1 MAAVFPPAGGEPEY
15 KGRTMDGTVFSRA
28 SLRGKPVLVQFWA
41 TWCGYCR
48 KDEPAIERIAAEQK
62 QKLVVLAVNVKENA
76 ATVKKYVEASKRKTP
91 MVLTEETNLLQLI
104 QPRGFPHYSLFD
116 REGRLVGEQPGA
128 GGYEALQMLIA
139 RVGL

>member
-1 MAAVFPPAGGEPEY
+1 M
-15 KGRTMDGTVFSRA
+15 
-28 SLRGKPVLVQFWA
+28 LVQFWA